1 MLENLPWEPLVNI
14 IVTLHD
20 FDAKGDRTLI
30 THLHLTTKEIGF
42 IIYYFII
49 TSSYEGVSAWDRSE
63 KRCINK
69 TVTFILYVLLLPIS

>member
-20 FDAKGDRTLI
+20 FGAKGDRTLI

-42 IIYYFII
+42 II
-49 TSSYEGVSAWDRSE
+49 
-63 KRCINK
+63 
-69 TVTFILYVLLLPIS
+69 LLLPARMREYQREIGLRRDVSIKL